1 MAERPSSESNRDDQP
16 DLEPKG
22 QAASEGPV
30 EPNPASEAD
39 TQAPRQTEAGT
50 EGKTA
55 SQAAASDKAAPA
67 EQTAAGPGQKEATA
81 GQKEATAGQK
91 EATAGQK
98 AAPAGQKPAAAGRG
112 AARAKAARTAG
123 DTVAA
128 GSVQIEV
135 ERPPGWFGPWLRS
148 LIRQTPSWLVS
159 MVVHVVVILVLALLT
174 LPPPI
179 LDETGE
185 LVVAPDEEETLEELE
200 ELDNEPLEEINFEVT
215 ADLFESEIEQ
225 EVIDVSPFDEM
236 QAATVSVEL
245 SDIGLDLAPKADLLN
260 QVGAFQGDALDG
272 RGSGKAQLVAR
283 DGGTEKSER
292 AVALGLLWLAEH
304 QMPDGGWSFNH
315 ALHPRCRGQCRNPGN
330 IPEARNGAT
339 GMALLPFLGAGQTHK
354 QGKYKE
360 QVRQGLYFL
369 VNHMKVSPQG
379 GSLHEGG
386 GHMYSHG
393 IASIVLCEA
402 YAMTHDKGLY
412 APAQQALNYIA
423 YAQDPVGGGW
433 RYSPRQ
439 PGDTSVVGWQIMA
452 MKSGHMAYLRVP
464 PVTVQKAFRFLDSV
478 QANNGAHYG
487 YTDPAANREGTTAV
501 GLLCRMYLGWK
512 KDNPALQRG
521 VKWISDR
528 GPSPNNL
535 YYNYYATQ
543 VMRHWEGERWDKW
556 NSVMRDQLVSSQA
569 EKGHEKGSWFMEA
582 GHVTDRGG
590 RLYCTSMATMI
601 LEVYYRH
608 LPIYRKESTEEDF
621 PID

>member
-1 MAERPSSESNRDDQP
+1 MADKPSPESDSDAKP
-16 DLEPKG
+16 DPNTE
-22 QAASEGPV
+22 AAPEGPV
-30 EPNPASEAD
+30 EPKPQAAVD
-39 TQAPRQTEAGT
+39 TQAARQTEAGA

-55 SQAAASDKAAPA
+55 SQPAASASA
-67 EQTAAGPGQKEATA
+67 ATA
-81 GQKEATAGQK
+81 DQT
-91 EATAGQK
+91 
-98 AAPAGQKPAAAGRG
+98 
-112 AARAKAARTAG
+112 AARAKATQ
-123 DTVAA
+123 AA
-128 GSVQIEV
+128 GSVVVAGAVQIEV
-135 ERPPGWFGPWLRS
+135 GRPPGWFGRWLRG

-159 MVVHVVVILVLALLT
+159 TVVHVVVILVLALLT

-185 LVVAPDEEETLEELE
+185 LVVAPDEDEALEEIE
-200 ELDNEPLEEINFEVT
+200 ELDDEPLEEINFEVVT
-215 ADLFESEIEQ
+215 EMFESDIEQ

-236 QAATVSVEL
+236 QAAAVSVDL
-245 SDIGLDLAPKADLLN
+245 SDIGLDLAPKSDLLN
-260 QVGAFQGDALDG
+260 QVGAFSGNALDG
-272 RGSGKAQLVAR
+272 RGSGKARLVASS
-283 DGGTEKSER
+283 GGNEASEK
-292 AVALGLLWLAEH
+292 AVALALEWLAKH
-304 QMPDGGWSFNH
+304 QMPDGGWNFNH
-315 ALHPRCRGQCRNPGN
+315 ALHPQCRGQCRNPGN

-354 QGKYKE
+354 TGKYKD
-360 QVRQGLYFL
+360 QVKRGLYFL

-379 GSLHEGG
+379 GSMHEKGG
-386 GHMYSHG
+386 SMYSHG

-412 APAQQALNYIA
+412 APAQQALNFIA

-439 PGDTSVVGWQIMA
+439 AGDTSAVGWQIMA

-512 KDNPALQRG
+512 KDNPALERG
-521 VKWISDR
+521 VKWMSDR
-528 GPSPNNL
+528 GPSPSNM

-543 VMRHWEGERWDKW
+543 VLRHWEGDRWKKW
-556 NSVMRDQLVSSQA
+556 NTVMRDQLVKSQA
-569 EKGHEKGSWFMEA
+569 RKGHETGSWFMSS

-590 RLYCTSMATMI
+590 RLYCTSMGTMI

-608 LPIYRKESTEEDF
+608 LPIYRKQSTEEDF